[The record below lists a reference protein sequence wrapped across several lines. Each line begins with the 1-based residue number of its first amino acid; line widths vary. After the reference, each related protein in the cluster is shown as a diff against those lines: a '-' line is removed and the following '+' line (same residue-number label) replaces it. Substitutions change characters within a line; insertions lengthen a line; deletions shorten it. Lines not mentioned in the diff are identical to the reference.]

1 MAPAASFASLPS
13 CLSFFYPY
21 HRGSNYFLYLFFLPA
36 SLSLSLLSLFFLL
49 LSRGSLHLSGS
60 RKGEIE
66 GTIRELLPDS
76 SFFFFFFFSR
86 TILSSVILTSGF
98 NSFCPKAGYRVCLSR
113 AVTWSDLLFQNIP
126 LELHLITRSVFLLVF
141 LSPPLFAFTRCF
153 EFGYYFNKIENFEF
167 RQRR

>member
-36 SLSLSLLSLFFLL
+36 SLSLFLSSLFFLL

-76 SFFFFFFFSR
+76 SFFFFFFSLELFF
-86 TILSSVILTSGF
+86 L
-98 NSFCPKAGYRVCLSR
+98 
-113 AVTWSDLLFQNIP
+113 LLF
-126 LELHLITRSVFLLVF
+126 LRLDLTR
-141 LSPPLFAFTRCF
+141 FARKPVT
-153 EFGYYFNKIENFEF
+153 GYA
-167 RQRR
+167 

>member
-36 SLSLSLLSLFFLL
+36 SLSLSLLSLFPPSFSWLPSSFGIAERRDRGYDSWIVARFFLL
-49 LSRGSLHLSGS
+49 F
-60 RKGEIE
+60 
-66 GTIRELLPDS
+66 LL
-76 SFFFFFFFSR
+76 FFSQ
-86 TILSSVILTSGF
+86 TILSSVTLTSGF
-98 NSFCPKAGYRVCLSR
+98 NSFCPKAGYGVCLSR

-126 LELHLITRSVFLLVF
+126 LELHLMIRSVFLLVF

>member
-36 SLSLSLLSLFFLL
+36 SLSLSLLSLSSPSFSWLPSSFGIAERRDRGYDWWIVARFFLL
-49 LSRGSLHLSGS
+49 F
-60 RKGEIE
+60 
-66 GTIRELLPDS
+66 LL
-76 SFFFFFFFSR
+76 FFSR

-126 LELHLITRSVFLLVF
+126 LELHLITRSIFLLVF

>member
-36 SLSLSLLSLFFLL
+36 SLSLFLSSLFFLL

-60 RKGEIE
+60 RKGEKE

-76 SFFFFFFFSR
+76 SFFFFFFPLELFF
-86 TILSSVILTSGF
+86 LLTSGF
-98 NSFCPKAGYRVCLSR
+98 NSFCPKAGYRVWLSR

>member
-13 CLSFFYPY
+13 CLSFFILTI
-21 HRGSNYFLYLFFLPA
+21 GEVIISCIFFSFPL
-36 SLSLSLLSLFFLL
+36 LSLFLSSLFFLL

-86 TILSSVILTSGF
+86 TILSSVTLTSGF